1 MEEKVLDILEE
12 ICEDEV
18 VREDLDIQLFEMGLL
33 DSLAVA
39 ELLVMIEEEF
49 NIEILLTEL
58 DRSQIET
65 PNKLIAYLKDK
76 GVN

>member
-18 VREDLDIQLFEMGLL
+18 VREDLDVQLFEMGLL

-65 PNKLIAYLKDK
+65 PNKLIAFLKDK
-76 GVN
+76 GAN